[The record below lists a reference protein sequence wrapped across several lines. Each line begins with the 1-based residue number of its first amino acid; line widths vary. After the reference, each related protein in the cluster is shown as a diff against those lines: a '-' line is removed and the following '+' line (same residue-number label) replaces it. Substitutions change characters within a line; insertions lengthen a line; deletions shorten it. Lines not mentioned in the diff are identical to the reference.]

1 MAYPGEQRL
10 THTAFFLQQLE
21 TLNAAQ
27 HTAVQ
32 HIDGPML
39 VVAGPGTGKTQVLAA
54 RIGQILLETDALP
67 ENILCLTFTDAGV
80 IAMRNRLL
88 QFIGPAAHRVHLFT
102 FHAFCNH
109 VIQSNLALFG
119 RQDMEPLGDLDR
131 IDLIRRLIDQLPPGH
146 PLYRPQANPYFY
158 EGHLSRLFQLM
169 NRENWSC
176 ERVQERID
184 AWLQDLPEHPDF
196 LYKVNTSRGAKGTV
210 REARVQQEQER
221 MDRLRA
227 AVALYPLYEEEKKRA
242 GRYDYDDMI
251 LWVWK
256 AFAVHPFLLRNYQE
270 RYQFVLVD
278 EYQDTNSAQNDILL
292 QLISY
297 WDNPNVFLVGDDDQ
311 SIYEFQG
318 ARLQNLTDFIAR
330 YEASLEVVTLQENY
344 RSTQPILDAA
354 AALVRNNTLRI
365 GARTNIFPFEKKL
378 YAANPRHEGVR
389 QFPILSGYASRLHE
403 TAHVLQQIEALLAE
417 KVRPSDIAVIYAQH
431 RQSRDL
437 LLLFQK
443 KGIPY
448 VSKRSINILE
458 TPLIQQL
465 LQLLEYLHREQTEAH
480 SAERLLFRI
489 LHFRYWGLSPRYLA
503 ALSLFLSGEP
513 DEKRPSW
520 RETLHDPQKAV
531 PTIPD
536 LSADAFRQAVTA
548 LEELMA
554 AEGNLLLPE
563 LVEMAINRSG
573 LLYYVLQSVNKLESV
588 QILHAFLQFVRGEN
602 ERNPWLRLP
611 DLLDIL
617 NRMQENRVPLPLNQT
632 IGEEGGVQFL
642 TAHSAKGLEFD
653 RVFLIDAVKDYWE
666 PKNQSAN
673 GQFPLPGNLV
683 PSGEEDALEARRR
696 LFYVAMT
703 RAKSFL
709 HISFAKTDEKQKE
722 LARARFIDELQEGC
736 PSMAIQEPG
745 IAGDSVLQVQAEL
758 LQLAQ
763 APVILAQ
770 EQTFIEERLAQ
781 FSLSVSSLNA
791 FLNCPLGFYFEY
803 ILQVPALSSEQAVYG
818 AAMHIAMQKLFAG
831 IQPTKAFPRET
842 DFLRFFE
849 TEMSRKKGCFQ
860 PTSFDKY
867 TTQGKHYLSG
877 LYAQQVAEGH
887 KEVHVEY
894 TIRKVEIDGVP
905 VTGTI
910 DKIEY
915 HPGLS
920 VGIID
925 YKTGRVEEGG
935 LSRPSDKKPGGGIY
949 WRQLSFYKLLF
960 EALDRSSRQV
970 TFGEIQFLEPDRQG
984 KYRRLRLGFEPED
997 GQYMRELIAGTYQRI
1012 QAKDF
1017 YSGCGKPECR
1027 WCTFVRQ
1034 TFSAGSLGNPETE
1047 ILDD

>member
-1 MAYPGEQRL
+1 M
-10 THTAFFLQQLE
+10 
-21 TLNAAQ
+21 
-27 HTAVQ
+27 
-32 HIDGPML
+32 
-39 VVAGPGTGKTQVLAA
+39 LAA

-119 RQDMEPLGDLDR
+119 RQDMEPLGDLER
-131 IDLIRRLIDQLPPGH
+131 VDLIRRLIDQLQPGH
-146 PLYRPQANPYFY
+146 PLYRSQVSPYFY
-158 EGHLSRLFQLM
+158 EGHLARLFQLM
-169 NRENWSC
+169 NKENWTR
-176 ERVQERID
+176 ERVLERID
-184 AWLQDLPEHPDF
+184 TWLRSLPEHPDF
-196 LYKVNTSRGAKGTV
+196 VYKVNTSRGPKGTV
-210 REARVQQEQER
+210 REARVRQEQER

-227 AVALYPLYEEEKKRA
+227 AVALYPLYEQEKRRA

-256 AFAVHPFLLRNYQE
+256 AFATHPFLLRNYQE

-297 WDNPNVFLVGDDDQ
+297 WDNPNVFIVGDDDQ

-318 ARLQNLTDFIAR
+318 ARLQNLTDFIVR

-354 AALVRNNTLRI
+354 AALVQNNTLRI
-365 GARTNIFPFEKKL
+365 GGRSGLFSFEKRL
-378 YAANPRHEGVR
+378 HAANPRHEGAR
-389 QFPILSGYASRLHE
+389 QFPFLSEYASRLHE
-403 TAHVLQQIEALLAE
+403 TAHILQQIEDMLAQN
-417 KVRPSDIAVIYAQH
+417 VRPSEIAVIYAQH

-448 VSKRSINILE
+448 LSKRSINILE
-458 TPLIQQL
+458 TPLMQQL

-503 ALSLFLSGEP
+503 AMSLSLSDESGE
-513 DEKRPSW
+513 KGSSW
-520 RETLHDPQKAV
+520 RETLHDPQKVV
-531 PTIPD
+531 PAMPD
-536 LSADAFRQAVTA
+536 SSADAFRQVAAA
-548 LEELMA
+548 LEELIA

-563 LVEMAINRSG
+563 LVELAINRSG
-573 LLYYVLQSVNKLESV
+573 LLYYVLQSGDKQESI

-611 DLLDIL
+611 DLLSIL

-666 PKNQSAN
+666 PRNQSAN
-673 GQFPLPGNLV
+673 GQFPLPGNLLQ
-683 PSGEEDALEARRR
+683 SGEEDALEARRR

-722 LARARFIDELQEGC
+722 LARTRFIDELQEGC
-736 PSMAIQEPG
+736 PKMAIQEPPV
-745 IAGDSVLQVQAEL
+745 AKDSVLQTQIDL

-770 EQTFIEERLAQ
+770 EQTFVEERLAR
-781 FSLSVSSLNA
+781 FNLSVSSLNA

-818 AAMHIAMQKLFAG
+818 TAMHVAMQKLFAG
-831 IQPTKAFPRET
+831 IQPAKAFPPET
-842 DFLRFFE
+842 DFLQFFE
-849 TEMSRKKGCFQ
+849 REMLRKKGRFYAQ
-860 PTSFDKY
+860 SFDKY
-867 TTQGKHYLSG
+867 LSQGKHYLRG
-877 LYAQQVAEGH
+877 LYAQQVEEGH

-925 YKTGRVEEGG
+925 YKTGRVDEGG

-960 EALDRSSRQV
+960 ENLDRSSRQ
-970 TFGEIQFLEPDRQG
+970 
-984 KYRRLRLGFEPED
+984 
-997 GQYMRELIAGTYQRI
+997 
-1012 QAKDF
+1012 
-1017 YSGCGKPECR
+1017 
-1027 WCTFVRQ
+1027 
-1034 TFSAGSLGNPETE
+1034 
-1047 ILDD
+1047 